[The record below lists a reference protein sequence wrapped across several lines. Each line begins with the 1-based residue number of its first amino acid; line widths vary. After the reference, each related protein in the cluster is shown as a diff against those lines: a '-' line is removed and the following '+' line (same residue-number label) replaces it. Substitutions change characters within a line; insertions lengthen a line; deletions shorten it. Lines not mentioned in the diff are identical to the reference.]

1 MAVPPFFVLAID
13 EEIRE
18 RWSREWNLTRL
29 LTNLH
34 MASPPKQ
41 KHSRAKSR
49 QLRRP
54 RPSPRARETAD
65 SSYRSSQASQGL
77 DFSKSFALVLILMIN
92 YLPWRIFQL
101 SVPNRKQKVL
111 SLANRK
117 KHREF
122 NEPIKS
128 RREAREYA
136 CMQVAI
142 GFGFTSDWMTKWR
155 AFFKPIV

>member
-18 RWSREWNLTRL
+18 RWSREWNSTRL

-77 DFSKSFALVLILMIN
+77 DFSKSFVLVLILMIN

-117 KHREF
+117 RHRWA
-122 NEPIKS
+122 NQIS
-128 RREAREYA
+128 TRSARIRVHAGRDWFWFYFWLDDK
-136 CMQVAI
+136 VARV
-142 GFGFTSDWMTKWR
+142 F
-155 AFFKPIV
+155 